1 MRVWVVTVDFSTYEA
16 PIGVF
21 SSLENAEKY
30 IEQIDCMG
38 TTTIWEDDLDEPRNG
53 EGLQPRRPDSELPQ
67 FDSDDE
73 RIDITKGMSS
83 EDFVRQDRDGGGV

>member
-1 MRVWVVTVDFSTYEA
+1 MKVWVVTVDLSTYEA

-21 SSLENAEKY
+21 SSLEKAQNY
-30 IEQIDCMG
+30 IERMDCMG

-67 FDSDDE
+67 FDADADA
-73 RIDITKGMSS
+73 IDITGGVSS
-83 EDFVRQDRDGGGV
+83 EEYVRRLRDEG